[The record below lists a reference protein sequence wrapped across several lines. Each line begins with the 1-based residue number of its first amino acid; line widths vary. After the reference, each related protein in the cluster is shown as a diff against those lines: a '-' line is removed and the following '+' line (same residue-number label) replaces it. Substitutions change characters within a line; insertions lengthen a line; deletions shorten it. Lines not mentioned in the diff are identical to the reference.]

1 MLVYEYL
8 ISLLIFF
15 ALLHGYFYRTLF
27 SDQFEFT
34 IASLVVMGKITSEDV
49 RPILEKF
56 KRLTGEESNKIT
68 SADVSGPIQK
78 KKKKNEISQLD
89 EGTDG
94 QDKPNTDTANEAT
107 LSLKSS
113 GSGALQLGKKIA
125 QAFKEEVLSSSTASN
140 LEKTVVFEEK
150 EQEKPIDFSD
160 FCIPQNTFAIA
171 IDDSKIQ
178 RKLLG
183 KIFEN
188 TGIAPDRCTICGDGF
203 DEIMG
208 FCDYV
213 VNFINDH
220 RDDYIFMIG
229 TWKQGVRL

>member
-1 MLVYEYL
+1 
-8 ISLLIFF
+8 
-15 ALLHGYFYRTLF
+15 
-27 SDQFEFT
+27 
-34 IASLVVMGKITSEDV
+34 MGKITSEDV

-56 KRLTGEESNKIT
+56 KRLTGEKLNKIT

-78 KKKKNEISQLD
+78 KKKKKNEIPQLD

-94 QDKPNTDTANEAT
+94 QEKPNTDTANEAT
-107 LSLKSS
+107 LSSKSS
-113 GSGALQLGKKIA
+113 GSGALLLGKKIA

-150 EQEKPIDFSD
+150 EEKPVDFSE

-188 TGIAPDRCTICGDGF
+188 AGIAPDRCTICGDGYA
-203 DEIMG
+203 EIMG

>member
-1 MLVYEYL
+1 
-8 ISLLIFF
+8 
-15 ALLHGYFYRTLF
+15 
-27 SDQFEFT
+27 
-34 IASLVVMGKITSEDV
+34 MGKITSEDV

-56 KRLTGEESNKIT
+56 KRLTGEKSNKIT

-78 KKKKNEISQLD
+78 KKKKKKKNEIPQLD

-107 LSLKSS
+107 LSSKSS
-113 GSGALQLGKKIA
+113 GSGALLLGKKIA

-150 EQEKPIDFSD
+150 EEKPVDFSE

-188 TGIAPDRCTICGDGF
+188 AGIAPDRCTICGDGF